1 MGLKD
6 NFSQAVKELW
16 KKDGQEGEK
25 PQGDREPSELD
36 KYLREQ
42 GGGEQPAPAQ
52 RPVQGGEVTS
62 NGVPLETPYYPNKEP
77 AQNNVNTQGGAPDS
91 QDVRSAD
98 TQPENM
104 PQDGQSV
111 NRNAMNAMSNP
122 NAANTANMAN
132 MPNTSNMEN
141 SANSANMANF
151 RDNQPN
157 DGAYNQNIRNI
168 SQNFGQNARND
179 GYNQGGYNQGGYN
192 QGNYNR
198 NMGNGDMGNMG
209 NGGMNGRFV
218 PPSGNSGAPAPM
230 GSESEETTI
239 ISKNTQIEGNIH
251 SLANMTVDG
260 NIKGNLETTRNVD
273 MTGKIIGDIIANN
286 AAMNSAAMQ
295 GNISL
300 KGRMKMDRDTILI
313 GDLSSQYADIN
324 GRIRGKLDIVG
335 KAELKRDAIVFG
347 DINASTIAVT
357 DGAIIQGYVNT
368 TFLSKDDSRNVFPDA
383 ISIEE
388 QKSGKSNSA
397 PNQGMGSADTNPTS

>member
-1 MGLKD
+1 MGIKD

-16 KKDGQEGEK
+16 KKDGQDGEM
-25 PQGDREPSELD
+25 PQAAAGQPSELD
-36 KYLREQ
+36 RYLREQ
-42 GGGEQPAPAQ
+42 NSENVNAPVNNT
-52 RPVQGGEVTS
+52 VQNAGMNGS
-62 NGVPLETPYYPNKEP
+62 GVPLETPYYPNASQNSEENGNFSRDAQNMQNTM
-77 AQNNVNTQGGAPDS
+77 AQNNVQQAAVNNTQPAAAQNSAPES
-91 QDVRSAD
+91 NYNQNVRS
-98 TQPENM
+98 TMNRTVEPSGYNN
-104 PQDGQSV
+104 SV
-111 NRNAMNAMSNP
+111 GGMNAMGGMNGSADRGGMNTP
-122 NAANTANMAN
+122 NN
-132 MPNTSNMEN
+132 
-141 SANSANMANF
+141 
-151 RDNQPN
+151 RDNQGM
-157 DGAYNQNIRNI
+157 GA
-168 SQNFGQNARND
+168 
-179 GYNQGGYNQGGYN
+179 
-192 QGNYNR
+192 
-198 NMGNGDMGNMG
+198 
-209 NGGMNGRFV
+209 GRFV
-218 PPSGNSGAPAPM
+218 PPPSGNTGGSMPM

-260 NIKGNLETTRNVD
+260 NIRGNLETTRNVD
-273 MTGKIIGDIIANN
+273 MTGKIVGDIIANN

-295 GNISL
+295 GNVSL

-388 QKSGKSNSA
+388 QKQTAKSGVGNV
-397 PNQGMGSADTNPTS
+397 QGVAGQPQNPVV